1 MTLHQHLLDLGKE
14 KELVDL
20 VLASDQSNEDGVVG
34 AEVKGDGMVD
44 AFGVDESK
52 IGVKNEAAHDA
63 ERL

>member
-1 MTLHQHLLDLGKE
+1 M
-14 KELVDL
+14 
-20 VLASDQSNEDGVVG
+20 ASDQSNEYGVVG

-44 AFGVDESK
+44 GFDVDESK